1 MQLSIDWSYCHAP
14 HEGKI
19 GKARHAIFVCIST
32 FLASAKADETLPD
45 LSMSNGRTKQAV
57 ASALQ
62 PTEEMQS
69 R

>member
-1 MQLSIDWSYCHAP
+1 MA
-14 HEGKI
+14 KI

-62 PTEEMQS
+62 PTEELQS